1 MILIYFFFSQVGAI
15 NFPKACLVSDATAA
29 ALRKKLEH
37 TNNTIITIADEYR
50 STLSTLNIGEVCG
63 RREFLLYL
71 EIKSIE
77 SFIDV
82 LVSAFVLTRKEA
94 HFHFLYFAL
103 NYENR
108 QKIPAKAGRIV
119 GSVASKSRSIALAIR
134 PAPLEKALCTTACMR
149 AYNLVR

>member
-1 MILIYFFFSQVGAI
+1 MGAI

-94 HFHFLYFAL
+94 HFHFFLFCFKL
-103 NYENR
+103 WEQIKDSGEGMKNSWFCGIEVPVNR
-108 QKIPAKAGRIV
+108 IGDTSCAARESIVHDCVHAGLQP
-119 GSVASKSRSIALAIR
+119 G
-134 PAPLEKALCTTACMR
+134 
-149 AYNLVR
+149 